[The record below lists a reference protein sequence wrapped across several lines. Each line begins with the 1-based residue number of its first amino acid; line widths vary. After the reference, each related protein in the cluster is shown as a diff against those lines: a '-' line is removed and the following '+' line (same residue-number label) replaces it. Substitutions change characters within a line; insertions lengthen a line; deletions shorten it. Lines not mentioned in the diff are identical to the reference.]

1 MYGKIIGGGMLV
13 GVYGGS
19 YEVMSYIFF
28 DGFVYQAGI
37 LFVNLVV
44 MVVGYVV
51 LKQLLE
57 FGFYEG
63 LEVKIK

>member
-28 DGFVYQAGI
+28 DGFVY
-37 LFVNLVV
+37 
-44 MVVGYVV
+44 
-51 LKQLLE
+51 
-57 FGFYEG
+57 
-63 LEVKIK
+63 